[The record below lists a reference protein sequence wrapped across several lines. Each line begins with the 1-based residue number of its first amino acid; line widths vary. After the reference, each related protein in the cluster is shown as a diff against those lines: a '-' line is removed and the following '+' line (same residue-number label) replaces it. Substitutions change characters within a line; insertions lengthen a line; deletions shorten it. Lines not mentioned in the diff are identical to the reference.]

1 MVTPYEHKQIS
12 EDTFIRTFAADA
24 DNSDLCWHRDK
35 EERIIH
41 VLEGDGWSLQ
51 LDNCI
56 PMGLVAGREYRIPK
70 EEYHRL
76 IKGKTNLIIQI
87 TECK

>member
-12 EDTFIRTFAADA
+12 KDTFIRTFAADA
-24 DNSDLCWHRDK
+24 DNSDLCWHRDREK
-35 EERIIH
+35 RTVKVI
-41 VLEGDGWSLQ
+41 EGEGWSLQ

-56 PMGLVAGREYRIPK
+56 PMRLITGRQYKIPK

-76 IKGKTNLIIQI
+76 IKGTTDLVVEI
-87 TECK
+87 TVHN